1 MELNDKDL
9 KKILVIALVLI
20 LAFLTY
26 LIIKPVL
33 LSIIGGLL
41 LAFIFFPIYK
51 WVEKFVKYRSLAA
64 AIVSILVVIIIIAP
78 LWFLIPIMVEQIF
91 ALFQLSQGF
100 EVQSFIVNLIPS
112 EADNVINQLAS
123 GSNSAISKL
132 TSLILN
138 GLVSFLLNFP
148 IILLHLLLVAFVFF
162 FALKD
167 EARLKEFVSGL
178 SPFKKSQEKIL
189 IKKFKD
195 ITNTIIYGQIIVG
208 VIQGILA
215 GIGFFVF
222 GVPNALILTVLAV
235 ILSIIPVIGPFLIYL
250 PVAIYL
256 ALSGNPLVAVG
267 FLLYNVLIVS
277 TIDNVLRTA
286 IVSRKA
292 KLSQVVVLVGMVG
305 GFFIFGI
312 LGIILGPLILAYF
325 ITFLEAYKQKTLSSL
340 FTT

>member
-9 KKILVIALVLI
+9 KKIMVIALVLI

-41 LAFIFFPIYK
+41 LAFIFFPVYK

-64 AIVSILVVIIIIAP
+64 AIVSVLVVIIIIAP

-100 EVQSFIVNLIPS
+100 EIQSFLINLIPS
-112 EADNVINQLAS
+112 EADNVINQIAS

-132 TSLILN
+132 TSSILN
-138 GLVSFLLNFP
+138 GLVKFLLNFP

-178 SPFKKSQEKIL
+178 SPLKKSQEKIL

-195 ITNTIIYGQIIVG
+195 ITNTLIYGQIVVG
-208 VIQGILA
+208 VIQGVLA

-235 ILSIIPVIGPFLIYL
+235 ILSVIPVIGPFLIYL
-250 PVAIYL
+250 PVSLYL
-256 ALSGNPLVAVG
+256 GLSGSPLIAVG

-277 TIDNVLRTA
+277 TTDNILRTL

-292 KLSQVVVLVGMVG
+292 KLSQVVVLVGMIG

-325 ITFLEAYKQKTLSSL
+325 ITLLEAYKQKTLSSL